1 MQQLHGAFVPNA
13 PVTMV
18 TRSLS
23 AWQCA
28 HGLHP
33 SHLGWEPVTVK
44 IASSTLTKG
53 SWQLGGWWRVEGLG
67 VCRQGAGRT
76 LAKLA
81 VKSTHSKSCPILW
94 RNSSTCGRFS
104 TYTCRGRRQQA
115 ISQSEPPWAGEGLP
129 QGALLLL
136 PGLGMIC

>member
-1 MQQLHGAFVPNA
+1 ML

-23 AWQCA
+23 AWQYA

-33 SHLGWEPVTVK
+33 SHLGWEPVTAK

-53 SWQLGGWWRVEGLG
+53 SWQLGGGVEGGG
-67 VCRQGAGRT
+67 VGVMAGSLRRGAGRT

-104 TYTCRGRRQQA
+104 TYTCNGRR
-115 ISQSEPPWAGEGLP
+115 
-129 QGALLLL
+129 
-136 PGLGMIC
+136 